1 MIDGAEV
8 GLSGVLYVAGRH
20 APPGRYR
27 RVTGAPREVDV
38 EEGGRLPPSF
48 DGQVALY
55 ARMPPE
61 ISIGG
66 AAS

>member
-27 RVTGAPREVDV
+27 RITGAPREV
-38 EEGGRLPPSF
+38 EIPEGGRLPPSF

-55 ARMPPE
+55 ARLPDPT
-61 ISIGG
+61 SVGG
-66 AAS
+66 LRT

>member
-27 RVTGAPREVDV
+27 RVTGTPREIDMPD
-38 EEGGRLPPSF
+38 GGRLPPSF

-55 ARMPPE
+55 ARLPGPV
-61 ISIGG
+61 SLDGP
-66 AAS
+66 AA